1 MTTTRTKKIALVC
14 AILTL
19 ALLSGLGIM
28 QLQANAAE
36 PTYVARDAV
45 LHADWEQ
52 EYHAVQF
59 DPYEEWADKYYLHVY
74 DDGGEHV
81 AALTMVDA
89 EGDGVYVAFVPEVY
103 STYMISDH
111 QVPESSTKKTVMLEK
126 LEKPRNASD
135 GDPVN
140 TYTTFNDHMADASTY
155 EALTKMHSLVWND
168 ANDNKRID
176 AGESRYTDLT
186 GAFNV
191 APTGAKLCLAGSQ
204 VDTATLKW
212 GKGIALD
219 LCGYTV
225 EAPYNNN
232 TAFILV
238 MDSSMLTIADS
249 IGTGRID
256 AGASAVA
263 STVEAQDG
271 SYILLQGGHYTPA
284 AAFMFYTDEGSR
296 IDVTPDVSASVKPQD
311 GSYRHT
317 NETVGLFLHFVEDE
331 HGYWVAKLFAIA
343 EAAAIFDANNSG
355 HFEDGEV
362 AYYTLGAAVDA
373 ASRAG
378 GGRVILVN
386 DVTLDTGV
394 SFLSNVE
401 GAEFILDLN
410 GRSITASRDFTGYGM
425 ISVSGAKLTV
435 ETTGSTTGNIID
447 ASAKSDLNLFDV
459 ANGELVIDSYA
470 VKLLAHANTDSPIY
484 VNDRSTASLMTC
496 QTGFDPY
503 YLLPPNYTAE
513 KNEAGL
519 FEIHSVANMV
529 AYTDL
534 NENGSFDVGE
544 YRFGDLSHAIAYGGT
559 VVLTNDVTYVNTTAS
574 VPYEQ
579 QVGYYT
585 RLDLNGHTVT
595 VAEGS
600 VLHLLGNGNVIYDS
614 SALKTG
620 VLDASRSAYTLSDS
634 DGTLSDT
641 SIEGG
646 TFYRGAALFEMAPDE
661 YVTIVSGYFDFDPTD
676 YLSDESE
683 ATYDQASGLWE
694 AYMSFEAWADTDGDG
709 VLDDGEVTY
718 EKLTDAI
725 ASGASYITLASDVED
740 LQDRIVLEAGT
751 RTINFNGYTIYTRSS
766 LSVLF
771 ELNGY
776 AELTLTTTRGGG
788 IQTPHSLAWAN
799 DNAKLIIVDGDY
811 TGRPYEH
818 DNGSVTIQGGTFDDN
833 YYWLLDDGLAYQQV
847 DGQYVVVKDAA
858 ALFTPTVTGTYS
870 YNGQAQVPTLVVT
883 DKNGNVLV
891 ANVDYTVTATNN
903 VLAGTATA
911 TVTYTTEGY
920 GGSETVAFTI
930 DKRAVTVTPV
940 DASVA
945 DNGEFTGTTLAAN
958 GLVEGHTVSGTF
970 DTIDITQSDRFII
983 TPATVTILDAEG
995 NDVTASY
1002 EIEKKSGTLTVEH
1015 GAAAENGIYSC
1026 CGAYAMPT
1034 LAEDGY
1040 YELANE
1046 GNLFWFASHVNAG
1059 HKTANARLVSDIDLN
1074 DRTWTVIAPTAFY
1087 NTAYGTDLGYAGTFD
1102 GCGYEIR
1109 NLALMSP
1116 LLKRTSVGLFGTVSG
1131 TIKNLGINGVRIVT
1145 PNIAPDFCV
1154 GAIVGQLI
1162 KTGLVTDCYVI
1173 NAVIDLDDYVV
1184 GGIAGCVY
1192 EGTVQNCLVLSSTIT
1207 GGANR
1212 FGLIAGD
1219 TRGIENTGD
1228 RPGSLINCYADG
1240 TTLYGT
1246 QYAGTSEGCATIT
1259 AEQAASGALAVML
1272 GADVWGQQL
1281 GTDAYPVLGGMRVYR
1296 TIPCEVGFSNTANT
1310 VKEHSYTYDCDTIC
1324 IDCKQVGRT
1333 DTTHS
1338 YDDACDASC
1347 NSCGEIR
1354 TAIHVFDHNCDTQ
1367 CNLCGYNRII
1377 THVLDGAACTV
1388 CGHTITYIEY
1398 VWSSADKKLTSTE
1411 KTPTTFTV
1419 VSDSLTALSAGWYVV
1434 NGDVTINARLTV
1446 TGEVHLIL
1454 MDGSRL
1460 TVNGGI
1466 RLTGEGNSL
1475 TVYGEENSSGMLVA
1489 AATTDYQAGIGGNQR
1504 ESGGT
1509 LTVHGGALT
1518 ATGKGDAAGI
1528 GGAYGLSSGPL
1539 ANGGSFTLYGGS
1551 VAATG
1556 GRYGAG
1562 VGGGFYGNGG
1572 TVTVYGGTLTAT
1584 SGSSI
1589 SSGIGAGYEGSAGTV
1604 RIYGGTVYATGYN
1617 TGIGTSS
1624 WYEGEES
1631 LIEIHGGTVVA
1642 KSTEAGAGIGLGYR
1656 SHGATILITG
1666 GHVTATGSDYAAGIG
1681 SGGGN
1686 EADNYQITI
1695 TGGTVVAT
1703 GGSSPRGG
1711 GAGIGGGTD
1720 SVGTGKIFI
1729 SGGNVTAT
1737 GGYITN
1743 GTTGYGGAGI
1753 GGGANGTGG
1762 LIVITGGVINAT
1774 PGRPDAEAIGNG
1786 RAGLGYAYFTTT
1798 TGIITGTHTFDKDFT
1813 IEPGVTLT
1821 IPDNATL
1828 AVAEGVTLYNSGA
1841 AIVHGLVVNNGT
1853 IICAEGSHALV
1864 GACDA
1869 TCRLCGGANENA
1881 AAHSYAHACS
1891 TICTACGYQRAEAE
1905 AAHGYANGICSAC
1918 GEFQPAVLDED
1929 STSATYGYYKINSLG
1944 QLLWFRDYVN
1954 SGNPTV
1960 NAVLTVSVDMASMEF
1975 TPIGT
1980 DLYPYAGIFDG
1991 AGYTI
1996 SGLKLNAAQDNM
2008 GFFRYL
2014 DGGAVKNLTLK
2025 GELTVSANVQYVGG
2039 IVGYITSDAALE
2051 NCHSYVNITLTADA
2065 AGSKYIGGVAGYLYD
2080 GNSIT
2085 VNTCTYHGN
2094 LQASCVADYVGGVVG
2109 YAQQK
2114 VVFYNCANYG
2124 TVYAPQ
2130 ATYAG
2135 GMVSYATGYFGG
2147 LVNCLGVGD
2156 VTAARYAGRLVG
2168 YSSAFNVTYQ
2178 NNYYLAG
2185 QKGHGHTV
2193 YSDTINE
2200 SNFILVTEK
2209 QLASGEVA
2217 YLLGAAWGQTI
2228 GTENRPVLGGATVY
2242 RAENTSCQG
2251 TGHGTYSYGNSE
2263 PVAIQTGLH
2272 AYDAYGACTL
2282 CDVAYTAITVQGG
2295 IALGGTFG
2303 IDYYPAADENATEA
2317 GVTYNGKDYPAAD
2330 DFASITGIAAKN
2342 LGDSLT
2348 VTPYQIIDGVR
2359 YVGQDVTVSAAELL
2373 MAYVNGEYADT
2384 VKAIAIAS
2392 LNYGASAQVY
2402 FGYQTD
2408 SLVNA
2413 SLSDEQKQVTH
2424 GTGYETAALTQ
2435 LEGTPTADLLGV
2447 TLLLNDRINF
2457 KLLVSSSVE
2466 GAQLEIADN
2475 AGFAGATRI
2484 DFAATEDGANL
2495 KAIVAGIAP
2504 ASWNTSFY
2512 FRVVDADGNAIS
2524 HTLRYSVAA
2533 YCQNKA
2539 EDAEV
2544 GPVAS
2549 AILAL
2554 YDAAAA
2560 YTA

>member
-1 MTTTRTKKIALVC
+1 MTHKKTSKRTKLGVIVAMIMAL
-14 AILTL
+14 AICT
-19 ALLSGLGIM
+19 ALGIM
-28 QLQANAAE
+28 QLGASATE
-36 PTYVARDAV
+36 PTYVARGSI

-74 DDGGEHV
+74 DDEGEHV
-81 AALTMVDA
+81 AALTMVDT

-111 QVPESSTKKTVMLEK
+111 AVPESSTKKTVMLEK

-155 EALTKMHSLVWND
+155 EVLTKMHSLVWND
-168 ANDNKRID
+168 ANDNRRID
-176 AGESRYTDLT
+176 ADESRYTDLT
-186 GAFNV
+186 GAFNA

-204 VDTATLKW
+204 VDVATLKW
-212 GKGIALD
+212 GKGITLD

-238 MDSSMLTIADS
+238 MDSSTLTIADS

-256 AGASAVA
+256 AGASAVGT
-263 STVEAQDG
+263 TVEAKDG
-271 SYILLQGGHYTPA
+271 SYILLEDGHYTPA
-284 AAFMFYTDEGSR
+284 VAFMFYADESSR
-296 IDVTPDVSASVKPQD
+296 IDVTPGVSASVKPQD

-331 HGYWVAKLFAIA
+331 HGYWVATLFGTT
-343 EAAAIFDANNSG
+343 EAAAIFDANNNG
-355 HFEDGEV
+355 HFDDGEV

-386 DVTLDTGV
+386 DVTLDTWV

-401 GAEFILDLN
+401 GTEFVLDLKD
-410 GRSITASRDFTGYGM
+410 RSITASDDFTGYQM
-425 ISVSGAKLTV
+425 ITVQGAKLTV
-435 ETTGSTTGNIID
+435 ETTNSASGSIID
-447 ASAKSDLNLFDV
+447 ASAKSGLTLFNV
-459 ANGELVIDSYA
+459 TNGELVIDSYA
-470 VKLLAHANTDSPIY
+470 VRLLAHANTNNPIY

-496 QTGFDPY
+496 QTSFDPY
-503 YLLPPNYTAE
+503 YLLPPDYMAE

-519 FEIHSVANMV
+519 FEIHSVANIV

-559 VVLTNDVTYVNTTAS
+559 VVLLKDVTYVNTTAS

-585 RLDLNGHTVT
+585 RLDLNGHTIT

-614 SALKTG
+614 SLLKTG
-620 VLDASRSAYTLSDS
+620 VLDASRSAYILSDS

-646 TFYRGAALFEMAPDE
+646 TFYRGAALFETAPGE

-676 YLSDESE
+676 YLADNSSARKDE
-683 ATYDQASGLWE
+683 TSGLWE
-694 AYMSFEAWADTDGDG
+694 AYRSFEAWADTDGDG
-709 VLDDGEVTY
+709 ELDAGETTY
-718 EKLTDAI
+718 IKFTDAV

-740 LQDRIVLEAGT
+740 LYDRIVLEAGT

-788 IQTPHSLAWAN
+788 IQTPHSFAWAN

-883 DKNGNVLV
+883 DENGNVLV
-891 ANVDYTVTATNN
+891 AGVDYTVTATNN

-911 TVTYTTEGY
+911 TVTYTMEGH

-930 DKRAVTVTPV
+930 AKRAVTVTPA

-945 DNGEFTGTTLAAN
+945 DNGEFTGTTLSAN

-970 DTIDITQSDRFII
+970 DAIDITQSDRFII

-1040 YELANE
+1040 YELANA

-1059 HKTANARLVSDIDLN
+1059 NKAANARLVSDIDLN
-1074 DRTWTVIAPTAFY
+1074 GRIWTTIAPTAFY

-1109 NLALMSP
+1109 NMELMSP
-1116 LLKRTSVGLFGTVSG
+1116 LLKGTSVGLFGTVSG
-1131 TIKNLGINGVRIVT
+1131 TIKNLGINGVRIIT
-1145 PNIAPDFCV
+1145 PNSNAPDFCV

-1184 GGIAGCVY
+1184 GGIAGCIY

-1207 GGANR
+1207 GATNR

-1219 TRGIENTGD
+1219 TRGIGNTGD

-1240 TTLYGT
+1240 TTLYGG
-1246 QYAGTSEGCATIT
+1246 QYTGTSEGCATIT
-1259 AEQAASGALAVML
+1259 AEQAASGALALLL
-1272 GADVWGQQL
+1272 GADAWGQQL
-1281 GTDAYPVLGGMRVYR
+1281 GTDAYPVPGGMRVYR
-1296 TIPCEVGFSNTANT
+1296 TIPCEVGFSNTVNT
-1310 VKEHSYTYDCDTIC
+1310 EKAHSYAYDCDTIC

-1338 YDDACDASC
+1338 YDDACDAGC

-1354 TAIHVFDHNCDTQ
+1354 TDIHVFDHNCDAQ
-1367 CNLCGYNRII
+1367 CNLCGYNRSI
-1377 THVLDGAACTV
+1377 THVLDGAACTS

-1398 VWSSADKKLTSTE
+1398 AWSSADKKLTSTE

-1419 VSDSLTALSAGWYVV
+1419 VSDSLIALSAGWYVV

-1475 TVYGEENSSGMLVA
+1475 TVYGEENSSGMLMA
-1489 AATTDYQAGIGGNQR
+1489 AATTDYQAGIGGNQQ

-1509 LTVHGGALT
+1509 LTVPGGTLT

-1551 VAATG
+1551 VTATG

-1584 SGSSI
+1584 SGSSS

-1604 RIYGGTVYATGYN
+1604 RIWGGTVYATGYT
-1617 TGIGTSS
+1617 TGIGSSS

-1642 KSTEAGAGIGLGYR
+1642 KSTDNGAGIGLGYR

-1666 GHVTATGSDYAAGIG
+1666 GHVTATGSDYAA
-1681 SGGGN
+1681 
-1686 EADNYQITI
+1686 
-1695 TGGTVVAT
+1695 
-1703 GGSSPRGG
+1703 
-1711 GAGIGGGTD
+1711 
-1720 SVGTGKIFI
+1720 
-1729 SGGNVTAT
+1729 
-1737 GGYITN
+1737 
-1743 GTTGYGGAGI
+1743 
-1753 GGGANGTGG
+1753 
-1762 LIVITGGVINAT
+1762 
-1774 PGRPDAEAIGNG
+1774 
-1786 RAGLGYAYFTTT
+1786 
-1798 TGIITGTHTFDKDFT
+1798 
-1813 IEPGVTLT
+1813 
-1821 IPDNATL
+1821 
-1828 AVAEGVTLYNSGA
+1828 
-1841 AIVHGLVVNNGT
+1841 
-1853 IICAEGSHALV
+1853 
-1864 GACDA
+1864 
-1869 TCRLCGGANENA
+1869 
-1881 AAHSYAHACS
+1881 
-1891 TICTACGYQRAEAE
+1891 
-1905 AAHGYANGICSAC
+1905 
-1918 GEFQPAVLDED
+1918 
-1929 STSATYGYYKINSLG
+1929 
-1944 QLLWFRDYVN
+1944 
-1954 SGNPTV
+1954 
-1960 NAVLTVSVDMASMEF
+1960 
-1975 TPIGT
+1975 
-1980 DLYPYAGIFDG
+1980 
-1991 AGYTI
+1991 
-1996 SGLKLNAAQDNM
+1996 
-2008 GFFRYL
+2008 
-2014 DGGAVKNLTLK
+2014 
-2025 GELTVSANVQYVGG
+2025 
-2039 IVGYITSDAALE
+2039 
-2051 NCHSYVNITLTADA
+2051 
-2065 AGSKYIGGVAGYLYD
+2065 
-2080 GNSIT
+2080 
-2085 VNTCTYHGN
+2085 
-2094 LQASCVADYVGGVVG
+2094 
-2109 YAQQK
+2109 
-2114 VVFYNCANYG
+2114 
-2124 TVYAPQ
+2124 
-2130 ATYAG
+2130 
-2135 GMVSYATGYFGG
+2135 
-2147 LVNCLGVGD
+2147 
-2156 VTAARYAGRLVG
+2156 
-2168 YSSAFNVTYQ
+2168 
-2178 NNYYLAG
+2178 
-2185 QKGHGHTV
+2185 
-2193 YSDTINE
+2193 
-2200 SNFILVTEK
+2200 
-2209 QLASGEVA
+2209 
-2217 YLLGAAWGQTI
+2217 
-2228 GTENRPVLGGATVY
+2228 
-2242 RAENTSCQG
+2242 
-2251 TGHGTYSYGNSE
+2251 
-2263 PVAIQTGLH
+2263 
-2272 AYDAYGACTL
+2272 
-2282 CDVAYTAITVQGG
+2282 
-2295 IALGGTFG
+2295 
-2303 IDYYPAADENATEA
+2303 
-2317 GVTYNGKDYPAAD
+2317 
-2330 DFASITGIAAKN
+2330 
-2342 LGDSLT
+2342 
-2348 VTPYQIIDGVR
+2348 
-2359 YVGQDVTVSAAELL
+2359 
-2373 MAYVNGEYADT
+2373 
-2384 VKAIAIAS
+2384 
-2392 LNYGASAQVY
+2392 
-2402 FGYQTD
+2402 
-2408 SLVNA
+2408 
-2413 SLSDEQKQVTH
+2413 
-2424 GTGYETAALTQ
+2424 
-2435 LEGTPTADLLGV
+2435 
-2447 TLLLNDRINF
+2447 
-2457 KLLVSSSVE
+2457 
-2466 GAQLEIADN
+2466 
-2475 AGFAGATRI
+2475 
-2484 DFAATEDGANL
+2484 
-2495 KAIVAGIAP
+2495 
-2504 ASWNTSFY
+2504 
-2512 FRVVDADGNAIS
+2512 
-2524 HTLRYSVAA
+2524 
-2533 YCQNKA
+2533 
-2539 EDAEV
+2539 
-2544 GPVAS
+2544 
-2549 AILAL
+2549 
-2554 YDAAAA
+2554 
-2560 YTA
+2560 